1 MTEPRSQVPVPETVP
16 ESFFDEPVVLE
27 HPTAARAAGD
37 DPPPRKPKLKKL
49 RFALVFSGL
58 ATLAVISTVF
68 GMMMAVT
75 ADLPSL
81 EGEERLR
88 VGKNSLLYYDD
99 TKEKTELAKLTG
111 DENRVLVRQEE
122 ISPNMKNAVIAMEDK
137 RFYEH
142 KGVDYRGIARALWQ
156 DIRQR
161 RAAQGGSTITQQL
174 VKNLVEAQQT
184 RTVFQKLREA
194 ALAYHIERRFTK
206 QEILQHYLNTVY
218 FGNGAYGVEAAVRTY
233 FRGGTDQFDKD
244 APPQAANVAPHE
256 AALLSGIIASPSLYD
271 PIQNPNRA
279 YARRNLVLRR
289 MYEQRML
296 TRGEYTDAVKQALP
310 TRRTIR
316 VPRPDSEVPYYSTW
330 VTQQL
335 LDIYEGNTGLVFGGG
350 LKITTTIDP
359 ELQKAAEQAIAGRLG
374 NIGPAASL
382 VAIENKTGEIK
393 AMVGGTDFSKRPFN
407 LATHGRRQPGS
418 AIKTFT
424 LLAALQKGVSP
435 GRTFPSAPQVFTV
448 PGTRGREKFRVENY
462 ESSYT
467 GVNTVFG
474 ATVSSDNSV
483 YAQLGLKVVGTRRIA
498 RIAQRMGIRTKLST
512 NPAMVLG
519 GLERGVTPLEM
530 AYAYSTLANDGVRVS
545 GTMSAW
551 PEGPVA
557 IERVRNSDDDVRDEN
572 KRRTE
577 RVFPASVAQQAKSI
591 LAAVV
596 GSGTGKAAQI
606 GEFAAGKTGTTENY
620 GDAWFVGFNKELTVA
635 VWVGYP
641 DKLIPMETEY
651 RGRPVAG
658 GTYPAMIWQAFM
670 STWIE
675 IRDARLAEKEGKDP
689 SEEETT
695 TTTTPAPATT
705 EAAPAPQEHAPQGG
719 ATEAPRPRREAAP
732 APAPEPEPEPAPAPQ
747 PAPQQPPPTGGGGTE
762 TPDAAAAE

>member
-1 MTEPRSQVPVPETVP
+1 MRETRSQADLPEAVP

-27 HPTAARAAGD
+27 HPTAARASGD
-37 DPPPRKPKLKKL
+37 DPPPRRPKLKKL

-58 ATLAVISTVF
+58 ATLGVISTVF

-75 ADLPSL
+75 ANLPSL

-88 VGKNSLLYYDD
+88 VGKNSILYYDQN
-99 TKEKTELAKLTG
+99 KRLELAKLTG
-111 DENRVLVRQEE
+111 NENRVLVRQDQ

-156 DIRQR
+156 DLRQR

-184 RTVFQKLREA
+184 RTVFQKLRES
-194 ALAYHIERRFTK
+194 ALAYHIERKFTK

-218 FGNGAYGVEAAVRTY
+218 FGNGAYGIEAAVRTY
-233 FRGGTDQFDKD
+233 FRGGTETFDEN
-244 APPQAANVAPHE
+244 APPEAANVAPHE
-256 AALLSGIIASPSLYD
+256 AALLAGIIASPSMYD
-271 PIQNPNRA
+271 PVQNPNRA
-279 YARRNLVLRR
+279 YARRNLVLLR
-289 MYEQRML
+289 MYEQRMI
-296 TRGEYTDAVKQALP
+296 TRDEYRRAIRQAIP
-310 TRRTIR
+310 TRQTIR

-350 LKITTTIDP
+350 LKITTTIDH
-359 ELQKAAEQAIAGRLG
+359 ELQTAAEQAIAGRMG
-374 NIGPAASL
+374 NIGPAAAL

-393 AMVGGTDFSKRPFN
+393 AMVGGSDFSKRPFN
-407 LATHGRRQPGS
+407 LATHGHRQPGS

-435 GRTFPSAPQVFTV
+435 GRTFVSSPQVFTV
-448 PGTRGREKFRVENY
+448 PGTRGKEKFSVENY
-462 ESSYT
+462 ESNYT
-467 GVNTVFG
+467 GVNSVFG
-474 ATVSSDNSV
+474 ATVSSDNAV

-498 RIAQRMGIRTKLST
+498 RLAQRMGIRTKIST

-545 GTMSAW
+545 GSMSAW
-551 PEGPVA
+551 PDGPVA
-557 IERVRNSDDDVRDEN
+557 IEKVLNSDDDVRDEN
-572 KRRTE
+572 EKRTE

-591 LAAVV
+591 LAAVIS
-596 GSGTGKAAQI
+596 SGTAKAAQI

-651 RGRPVAG
+651 RGNPVAG
-658 GTYPAMIWQAFM
+658 GTYPAEIWQAFM
-670 STWIE
+670 STWIK
-675 IRDARLAEKEGKDP
+675 IRDARIAEKEGKDP
-689 SEEETT
+689 SEVT
-695 TTTTPAPATT
+695 TTTTPAPVST
-705 EAAPAPQEHAPQGG
+705 ETAPADTPPAETEGGTQAP
-719 ATEAPRPRREAAP
+719 TERRRDP
-732 APAPEPEPEPAPAPQ
+732 APAPEPQPAPQ
-747 PAPQQPPPTGGGGTE
+747 PTPEPQPPAQQQPPPAGDGGTE

>member
-1 MTEPRSQVPVPETVP
+1 MREPRSQADLPETVP
-16 ESFFDEPVVLE
+16 DFFDEPVVLE
-27 HPTAARAAGD
+27 HPTAARAAGG
-37 DPPPRKPKLKKL
+37 DPPSRKPKLKKL
-49 RFALVFSGL
+49 RFALVFTGL

-75 ADLPSL
+75 ANLPSL
-81 EGEERLR
+81 DNQERLR
-88 VGKNSLLYYDD
+88 VGQNSILYFDN
-99 TKEKTELAKLTG
+99 EKGSPDQLAKLTG
-111 DENRVLVRQEE
+111 NENRVLVRQDQ

-161 RAAQGGSTITQQL
+161 RAAQGGSTLTQQL
-174 VKNLVEAQQT
+174 VKQLVEAQRS

-194 ALAYHIERRFTK
+194 ALAYHIERKFTK

-218 FGNGAYGVEAAVRTY
+218 FGNGAYGIEAAVRTY
-233 FRGGTDQFDKD
+233 FRGGTDTYEEGS
-244 APPQAANVAPHE
+244 PPEAANVAPHE

-271 PIQNPNRA
+271 PIQNPDRA
-279 YARRNLVLRR
+279 YARRNLVLKR
-289 MYEQRML
+289 MYEQGMIR
-296 TRGEYTDAVKQALP
+296 RAEYDDAIRQAIP
-310 TRRTIR
+310 TRQTIR
-316 VPRPDSEVPYYSTW
+316 VPRPDSRVPYYSTW

-335 LDIYEGNTGLVFGGG
+335 LDKYEGNTGLVFGGG
-350 LKITTTIDP
+350 LKITTTIDQ
-359 ELQKAAEQAIAGRLG
+359 ELQAAAEQAIVGRMG

-393 AMVGGTDFSKRPFN
+393 AMVGGSDFSKRPFN
-407 LATHGRRQPGS
+407 LATNGHRQPGS

-435 GRTFPSAPQVFTV
+435 GRTFVSSPQVFTV
-448 PGTRGREKFRVENY
+448 PGTGGKEKFRVENY
-462 ESSYT
+462 EGNYT

-474 ATVSSDNSV
+474 ATVSSDNAV

-498 RIAQRMGIRTKLST
+498 NLAQEMGIRTRVST

-545 GTMSAW
+545 GTMAAW
-551 PEGPVA
+551 DDGPVA
-557 IERVRNSDDDVRDEN
+557 IERVRNSERDVRDEN
-572 KRRTE
+572 ERRTE
-577 RVFPASVAQQAKSI
+577 RIFPASVAQQAKSI

-596 GSGTGKAAQI
+596 QSGTAKGAQI

-641 DKLIPMETEY
+641 DKLVPMETEY
-651 RGRPVAG
+651 RGQPVAG
-658 GTYPAMIWQAFM
+658 GTYPADIWQAFM
-670 STWIE
+670 STWIKL
-675 IRDARLAEKEGKDP
+675 RDARIAEKEGKDP
-689 SEEETT
+689 SEVT
-695 TTTTPAPATT
+695 TTTTPAPVST
-705 EAAPAPQEHAPQGG
+705 EAAPVQ
-719 ATEAPRPRREAAP
+719 EAPGETGGGTPAPAEPERREAAP
-732 APAPEPEPEPAPAPQ
+732 APAPEPEPEPQPAPQ
-747 PAPQQPPPTGGGGTE
+747 PTPQQPPTGGGGGTE